1 MSEATRRG
9 CSGLLVSG
17 GLALGAIL
25 LKEVLVPDALR
36 LGLQEAGLG
45 IAPRPEVS
53 LGPPVEP
60 PVRTGGN
67 DPQRA
72 VPVESDREEPP
83 RAAPPAADSPAADA
97 PAVPSAAVQPI
108 RTESSAPDPASRA
121 PSAETGPRVAP
132 IEVNPIEAAAEGWV
146 LQAEA
151 LDGLSC
157 ARLALVRGWV
167 YARHGYVF
175 SDARTRREFRKQ
187 PGYRPDDAVNPDTI
201 DGHLSPA
208 DRENRALLL
217 QLERRRGC

>member
-36 LGLQEAGLG
+36 FGLHEAGLR
-45 IAPRPEVS
+45 IAPSPEAAPGLRVD
-53 LGPPVEP
+53 EP
-60 PVRTGGN
+60 GRTDGN
-67 DPQRA
+67 DAQR
-72 VPVESDREEPP
+72 VDPVESASVESP
-83 RAAPPAADSPAADA
+83 RAASPVAVSPALA
-97 PAVPSAAVQPI
+97 SASVRQSHAA
-108 RTESSAPDPASRA
+108 SSAPEPATRA
-121 PSAETGPRVAP
+121 PSGEKVALVAP

-151 LDGLSC
+151 LQGLSC

-175 SDARTRREFRKQ
+175 PDARTRREFRKQ
-187 PGYRPDDAVNPDTI
+187 PGYRPDQAVNPDTI
-201 DGHLSPA
+201 EGHLSPA
-208 DRENRALLL
+208 DRENRSLLL
-217 QLERRRGC
+217 RLERRQGC

>member
-45 IAPRPEVS
+45 LAPRPEVS
-53 LGPPVEP
+53 LGLPVEP

-72 VPVESDREEPP
+72 VPVESDRVEPP
-83 RAAPPAADSPAADA
+83 GAASSAVPSTT
-97 PAVPSAAVQPI
+97 VPSAAAHPS

-121 PSAETGPRVAP
+121 ASAETGPRVAP
-132 IEVNPIEAAAEGWV
+132 IEVNPIEAAAAGWV

-175 SDARTRREFRKQ
+175 PDARTRREFRKQ
-187 PGYRPDDAVNPDTI
+187 PGYRPDHAVNPDTI